1 MLSPLFHPRE
11 HAVQKILP
19 GVSDHADG
27 ELSMTGVITAM
38 MTLGDSFAKRAQTQP
53 LLLRAGDLDRCDEQG
68 SKENERGPSADRDL
82 PRRIESRRRIGGFLG
97 EEVCHLAGLDV
108 AKTLASEPLDGGV
121 AGPQLHDFR

>member
-1 MLSPLFHPRE
+1 MFMLSPLFHPRE

-68 SKENERGPSADRDL
+68 SKENERA
-82 PRRIESRRRIGGFLG
+82 RRLT
-97 EEVCHLAGLDV
+97 A
-108 AKTLASEPLDGGV
+108 TYLDGLTACG
-121 AGPQLHDFR
+121 GSEDSSGKR